1 MFDAIHNSGA
11 DKFPWPNSRRS
22 IVNDKGGHVLT
33 HEDRESLD
41 ALLGAAMLDRGVRQR
56 LLSERDSTLLLNFA
70 ISDETQAWL
79 DSIQAQSLTELA
91 QAIAYHS

>member
-1 MFDAIHNSGA
+1 MFDAYHNSGA
-11 DKFPWPNSRRS
+11 DRFPWPTSRRS
-22 IVNDKGGHVLT
+22 LVDDKCGHVLT
-33 HEDRESLD
+33 NEERENLD

-56 LLSERDSTLLLNFA
+56 LLGERDSALLLNFA

-79 DSIQAQSLTELA
+79 DSVQAQSLTELA